1 MQTMGDLVER
11 NARYFPAHEAFV
23 QGDRRL
29 THAQFAG
36 RARRLAS
43 ALYELGLRRQDR
55 VAMLAMNSIEYC
67 EFFAAAEL
75 AGYIATMMNFRL
87 TVPELSWLIKDSSPR
102 ILIFEEQYASTVEQ
116 LRDQFKEVTH
126 YICIGAAPP
135 WALSY
140 EALVARGSPEG
151 PPIRSTAEDY
161 AYLWYTS
168 GTTGRPK
175 GVAWRHDKLLASAQI
190 QAEVAP
196 LPGDS
201 RLLQITPMFHVG
213 GRGYVSGALWSGAT
227 IVIDRSFDPVRMLQ
241 TIEKERVTFTF
252 MVAAM
257 LQAVLDVPGVESY
270 DLSSMRTIVS
280 AAAPIPVPLLKRG
293 IALLGPIFSVQYG
306 CTEVG
311 QITSLAR
318 HLVDPNGSPEQVRRL
333 ASVGH
338 PVPHIEF
345 RLVDEQGAD
354 CAVGK
359 PGEVVIRSASQLDG
373 YWNNSIAS
381 LETIRDGWY
390 HTGDIG
396 LADEEGYLFLVDR
409 KKDMIISGGENVYSR
424 EVEDAVAEHPQVA
437 DVAVIGVPDSKW
449 VESVKAVV
457 VLKRGAQV
465 TDAELIAHC
474 RTLIAGYKC
483 PKSVAFVEE
492 LPRLPSGKINK
503 VELRDRYRR
512 STDQSTT

>member
-11 NARYFPAHEAFV
+11 NARCFPNGEAFV
-23 QGDRRL
+23 QGERRL

-36 RARRLAS
+36 RVRRLAS
-43 ALYELGLRRQDR
+43 ALYDSGLRRQDR

-67 EFFAAAEL
+67 EFFAAAEI
-75 AGYIATMMNFRL
+75 AGYIATMLNFRL
-87 TVPELSWLIKDSSPR
+87 TVPELSWLIKDSAPR
-102 ILIFEEQYASTVEQ
+102 IVIFEEQYAGAVEQ
-116 LRDQFKEVTH
+116 LRSQFPEITH
-126 YICIGAAPP
+126 YICIGTAPS

-140 EALVARGSPEG
+140 ETLIASGSPDG
-151 PPIRSTAEDY
+151 PPIRSTANDY

-175 GVAWRHDKLLASAQI
+175 GVAWSHEKLLLSAQI

-196 LPGDS
+196 LPGDT

-213 GRGYVSGALWSGAT
+213 GRGYVSGALWAGAT
-227 IVIDRSFDPVRMLQ
+227 TVIDRSFDPVRMLR
-241 TIEKERVTFTF
+241 TIQDERITFTF
-252 MVAAM
+252 MVAAI
-257 LQAVLDVPGVESY
+257 LQAVLDVPDVQSY

-311 QITSLAR
+311 QITSLPR
-318 HLVDPNGSPEQVRRL
+318 HLVDPDGSPQQVRRL

-345 RLVDEQGAD
+345 RLVDDEGAD
-354 CAVGK
+354 CPVGK
-359 PGEVVIRSASQLDG
+359 AGEVVIRSASQLDG
-373 YWNNSIAS
+373 YWNNSVAT
-381 LETIRDGWY
+381 LETIREGWY

-396 LADEEGYLFLVDR
+396 LADEEGYIFLVDR

-424 EVEDAVAEHPQVA
+424 EVEDAIAEHAQVA
-437 DVAVIGVPDSKW
+437 DVAVIGVPDVKW

-457 VLKRGAQV
+457 VLKSGAQV
-465 TDAELIAHC
+465 TEAEIITHC

-483 PKSVAFVEE
+483 PKSIAFVAE
-492 LPRLPSGKINK
+492 LPRLASGKINK
-503 VELRDRYRR
+503 VELRNRYRR
-512 STDQSTT
+512 VPEQTTD

>member
-11 NARYFPAHEAFV
+11 NARNFASREAFV
-23 QGDRRL
+23 QGERRL
-29 THAQFAG
+29 THRQFAG
-36 RARRLAS
+36 RARRLSA

-55 VAMLAMNSIEYC
+55 VAVLSMNSIEYC
-67 EFFAAAEL
+67 EFFAAAEI
-75 AGYIATMMNFRL
+75 AGYIATMLNFRL
-87 TVPELSWLIKDSSPR
+87 TVPELSWLIKDSAPR
-102 ILIFEEQYASTVEQ
+102 ILVFEEQYASTVEQ
-116 LRDQFKEVTH
+116 LRGHFKEISH
-126 YICIGAAPP
+126 YICIGTAPS

-140 EALVARGSPEG
+140 EELIAGGSPDG

-213 GRGYVSGALWSGAT
+213 GRGYVTGALWSGAT
-227 IVIDRSFDPVRMLQ
+227 VVIDRGFDPLRMLR
-241 TIEKERVTFTF
+241 TIEEERITFTF

-257 LQAVLDVPGVESY
+257 LQAVLDVPDVQSF
-270 DLSSMRTIVS
+270 DVSSMRTIVS

-293 IALLGPIFSVQYG
+293 IALLGPIFSIQYG

-311 QITSLAR
+311 QITHLAR
-318 HLVDPNGSPEQVRRL
+318 HLVDPDGSPQQVRRL

-338 PVPHIEF
+338 PIPHIDF
-345 RLVDEQGAD
+345 RLVDDDGAD
-354 CAVGK
+354 CPVGTA
-359 PGEVVIRSASQLDG
+359 GEVAIRSATQLDG
-373 YWNNSIAS
+373 YWNNSIATI
-381 LETIRDGWY
+381 ETIREGWY
-390 HTGDIG
+390 YTGDIG
-396 LADEEGYLFLVDR
+396 VADEEGYIFLVDR

-424 EVEDAVAEHPQVA
+424 EVEDAMAEHAQVA

-449 VESVKAVV
+449 VEAVKAVV
-457 VLKRGAQV
+457 VLKRGAEV
-465 TDAELIAHC
+465 SEAELIAHC
-474 RTLIAGYKC
+474 RRLIAGYKC
-483 PKSVAFVEE
+483 PKSVAFVPE
-492 LPRLPSGKINK
+492 LPRLASGKINK
-503 VELRDRYRR
+503 VELRDRYR
-512 STDQSTT
+512 QSL